1 MRQVLNATMA
11 LCITTLAA
19 CSNLSPAQQTQI
31 QQALT
36 VACNVD
42 GAVVPIAQPVVA
54 TLGPGGAT
62 AASMDTLLVHP
73 AVVAACDTVH
83 GTPVS
88 VVPVSTPTT
97 PAATP
102 AN

>member
-1 MRQVLNATMA
+1 MQYVSTVTMA
-11 LCITTLAA
+11 LCIAALAA
-19 CSNLSPAQQTQI
+19 CSNLSSDQQAQI

-42 GAVVPIAQPVVA
+42 GAIVPIAQPVVA

-62 AASMDTLLVHP
+62 AATMDTLLVHP
-73 AVVAACDTVH
+73 AVVAACNTVH

-88 VVPVSTPTT
+88 AVLAGSPTAPVTT
-97 PAATP
+97 PA
-102 AN
+102 N